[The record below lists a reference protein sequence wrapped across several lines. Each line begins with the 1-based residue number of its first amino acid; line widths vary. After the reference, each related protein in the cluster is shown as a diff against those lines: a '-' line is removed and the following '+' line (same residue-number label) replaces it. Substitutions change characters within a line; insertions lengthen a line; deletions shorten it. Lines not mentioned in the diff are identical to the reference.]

1 MARKFLRGLPY
12 ATSTNGRDIPI
23 FMKLCYEFWAYC
35 VNGTNP
41 MLIGPSTGITAASN
55 ANPIQ
60 ITTATPHNLVTNQ
73 FVGIYNVNGNTA
85 ANGGWTVTVTSP
97 TTFNL
102 NGAVGNNAFS
112 SSPFATLIVPGGIPI
127 SPVSGPAGFFEG
139 SSVLA
144 IGNDGVT
151 SAIGNTL
158 TAANS
163 APFNSTMA
171 GKHVVVWL
179 AGANTGV
186 SDGSVGQTLPQSTI
200 NVGSTIG
207 FSFTGGT
214 IFVASSTGIQTVS
227 YALIPNTTIA
237 ALSNGAALP
246 QATINVASTA
256 GFPTSGTIQVVT
268 SAGPQTVTYTNTVG
282 GTQFTGCSGGTGTMS
297 TGGVVAAPQFT
308 GCIGGTGVMSAN
320 GSVSV
325 NQPSTDDSIYRIL
338 SVPSGSQLQI
348 IPFTGGTPDI
358 STLKNN
364 LTSRASLSYR
374 VVDVT
379 AASQLAVASGNYF
392 IGNMTGAPNINSGQA
407 VSQFQFLLRGTSAT
421 FGQFGM
427 VVSPN
432 GSWNGTAFSGT
443 GSSTT
448 MPERTAGIANNFNGG
463 ASAINGFVSMV
474 ADTDFFFAHVNS
486 SNSNGGA
493 GTKGL
498 YFMSTI
504 PQRLYTAAQDPNLI
518 ALLVGGNGLNTSN
531 GTDSFANAFGMVGF
545 DGVTRSH
552 TLISRNL
559 VGDTANTSVG
569 PTYTVGFDLDSRLA
583 YQSKTAQITLGEA
596 LMSVS
601 STLGQ
606 FSFARAR
613 MRPIR
618 FTSSSIPPFYTI
630 GNSGEFLHI
639 ANGLL
644 MPWDGSILP
653 YPFLAG
659 GN

>member
-1 MARKFLRGLPY
+1 MARKYLRGLPY

-35 VNGTNP
+35 VNGTTQQ
-41 MLIGPSTGITAASN
+41 LTITAASN
-55 ANPIQ
+55 ATPIA
-60 ITTATPHNLVTNQ
+60 ITTSTPHNLITNQ
-73 FVGIYNVNGNTA
+73 FIGVYNVNGNTA
-85 ANGGWTVTVTSP
+85 ANGGWNVTVTSP
-97 TTFNL
+97 TSFNL
-102 NGAVGNNAFS
+102 NGSVGNGAFS
-112 SSPFATLIVPGGIPI
+112 SSPFARVMIPGGV
-127 SPVSGPAGFFEG
+127 PVAPTSAPAGFFEG

-158 TAANS
+158 TAAGS
-163 APFNSTMA
+163 VPFTSSMI
-171 GKHVVVWL
+171 GKHVAIWL
-179 AGANTGV
+179 AGASTGLSSSLAGQSLPQSTLTVGSTIGFPFTGGTIFVDSSAGTQTVSYAFISNTTIAA
-186 SDGSVGQTLPQSTI
+186 GSNNIALPQSTI
-200 NVGSTIG
+200 NV
-207 FSFTGGT
+207 
-214 IFVASSTGIQTVS
+214 V
-227 YALIPNTTIA
+227 
-237 ALSNGAALP
+237 
-246 QATINVASTA
+246 STA
-256 GFPTSGTIQVVT
+256 GFPSSGTITVVT
-268 SAGPQTVTYTNTVG
+268 STGNQTVTYTSTSG
-282 GTQFTGCSGGTGTMS
+282 GTQFTGCSGGNGTMS
-297 TGGVVAAPQFT
+297 TGGIVAAPIFS
-308 GCIGGTGVMSAN
+308 GCSGGTGVLSAN
-320 GSVSV
+320 GTVGV
-325 NQPSTDDSIYRIL
+325 NAPSTDDSIYRIL
-338 SVPSGSQLQI
+338 SVPSGTQLQI
-348 IPFTGGTPDI
+348 IPFTGGTADI

-374 VVDVT
+374 VIDVT

-392 IGNMTGAPNINSGQA
+392 IGNMNGAPNINSGQA
-407 VSQFQFLLRGTSAT
+407 ISQFQFLLRGTSAT

-427 VVSPN
+427 VASPN
-432 GSWNGTAFSGT
+432 GSWNGTSFSGT
-443 GSSTT
+443 GSNTT
-448 MPERTAGIANNFNGG
+448 MSERAAGTNNNFNGG
-463 ASAINGFVSMV
+463 ASAVNGFTSMV
-474 ADTDFFFAHVNS
+474 ADTDFFFAHVVS

-493 GTKGL
+493 STKGL

-504 PQRLYTAAQDPNLI
+504 PQRLYTQAQDPNLI
-518 ALLVGGNGLNTSN
+518 AVLVGGNGLNTSN

-545 DGVTRSH
+545 DGATRSH

-559 VGDTANTSVG
+559 VGDTANTSSG
-569 PTYTVGFDLDSRLA
+569 ATYTVGFDLDSRLA
-583 YQSKTAQITLGEA
+583 YQSKTTQIMLGEA
-596 LMSVS
+596 LMAVS